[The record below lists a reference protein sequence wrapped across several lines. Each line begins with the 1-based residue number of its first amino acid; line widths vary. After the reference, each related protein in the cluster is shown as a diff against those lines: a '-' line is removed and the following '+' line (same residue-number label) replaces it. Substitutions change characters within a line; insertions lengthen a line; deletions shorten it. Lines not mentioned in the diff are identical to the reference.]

1 MFIYLLCERIRELT
15 LNTLLNL
22 VPTPFISHFS
32 PKPNSSQLIIY
43 STGLQYI
50 VLSHNLRFLNIQSFP
65 LINFYYKTT
74 PQSPLFYTSQTFL
87 FFSNWKKENNSDF
100 HSTFIPAC
108 FAAKL
113 DVLDTILRLDV
124 DLLVVVELLPILVLS
139 DLMVPNK
146 LQTMTKITPK
156 ITNLPTRLI

>member
-74 PQSPLFYTSQTFL
+74 PQSPLFYTSCGM
-87 FFSNWKKENNSDF
+87 KH
-100 HSTFIPAC
+100 HSYELKILSSTIHSK
-108 FAAKL
+108 FATLLTYSK
-113 DVLDTILRLDV
+113 VNDTV
-124 DLLVVVELLPILVLS
+124 
-139 DLMVPNK
+139 
-146 LQTMTKITPK
+146 
-156 ITNLPTRLI
+156 